1 LISIHFST
9 SDALLSRFSMKVP
22 RTEYSIPC
30 PNKELSF
37 LIIHSV
43 SAAIVNANIYTYIVC
58 ILFAF
63 RRPSGDV
70 TLSRLSLILHPDD
83 GRKEEFSVL
92 RESGH

>member
-1 LISIHFST
+1 
-9 SDALLSRFSMKVP
+9 MKVP

-43 SAAIVNANIYTYIVC
+43 SAAIVNANICRLC

-70 TLSRLSLILHPDD
+70 TLSRFSLILHPDD

-92 RESGH
+92 RENGH